1 MVKMNKQDEMKQF
14 IKELEGEFGDGTAF
28 FIDDGFRIK
37 VDVIPTGIEVIDRAT
52 GIGGIPR
59 GRISEV
65 FGQEATGKT
74 TLCFHT
80 IAQAQKM
87 GLGVAFI
94 DAEHASSLERME
106 AVGIDPGRLV
116 FSQPDSGEQALDI
129 VEMMASSGKFG
140 IICVD
145 SVAALT
151 PQVELEKNMGESV
164 MGVHAKLLS
173 QAMRKLT
180 APISKSN
187 TALVFTNQTRSNI
200 GGYGAAEV
208 TTGGN
213 ALKFYTSL
221 RLKMQFTGKIE
232 NTKGERISGKYK
244 MTVVKNKMACPFKVA
259 EFEINGNGIDDSGFI
274 VQQLID
280 AEVLEK
286 SGAFLKFEGEVLA
299 QGTRNL
305 AQKLV
310 DEPEL
315 REKLVLALHK
325 KNEVPA

>member
-1 MVKMNKQDEMKQF
+1 MPKNDMQEFLKTVNE
-14 IKELEGEFGDGTAF
+14 EFGDYTA
-28 FIDDGFRIK
+28 IILDEGKVLD
-37 VDVIPTGIEVIDRAT
+37 VDVIPTGVEVIDKAT

-59 GRISEV
+59 GRITEV
-65 FGQEATGKT
+65 FGNEACGKT
-74 TLCFHT
+74 TLCLHA
-80 IAQAQKM
+80 IAQAQKQ
-87 GLGVAFI
+87 GSNALFV
-94 DAEHASSLERME
+94 DAEHALSPERMKTIG
-106 AVGIDPGRLV
+106 VDTSKLII
-116 FSQPDSGEQALDI
+116 SQPDSGERALDL
-129 VEMMASSGKFG
+129 VDMAARSGKFA
-140 IICVD
+140 IIVVD

-151 PQVELEKNMGESV
+151 PQVELDKDMGDSV
-164 MGVHAKLLS
+164 MGVHAKLMS

-232 NTKGERISGKYK
+232 NPKGERISGKYK